1 MRLRLKNDRLPPTRS
16 NWREYQNR
24 LKKSAS
30 ARRASGTVCK
40 YTLAAALIIFG
51 AYRIITGV
59 DGAES
64 HSFPATTTASVTAGI
79 VEDNGPRTALWD
91 KKTVQSLLDKRAFTN
106 LDRQQIDLEYHGE
119 ALKVETSLDLS
130 LQRFIHKRLNQA
142 TSRYI
147 GIVVMDPVSG
157 KILSM
162 VSFDRIHPENN
173 PNIDY
178 PFPAAS
184 VFKIVTAA
192 AAIDKCGFNSNTTFS
207 YNGRK
212 HTLYKS
218 QLKNKENKYTR
229 RITLKDAFAQSIN
242 PVFGKIGVHYLDG
255 SDLQRAAA
263 GFGFNRPID
272 FEIPVAS
279 SSMSLTDK
287 PFQRAEIASGFNRET
302 RISNI
307 HAALITS
314 TIFNR
319 GRFVEPSI
327 IEKITDENGH
337 VLYRN
342 RVNTGQQVITPR
354 ASEIVNRLMEATVC
368 SGTAQKAFRGHRND
382 KVLSRLTIGGKTGS
396 IDNSDHDARY
406 DWFVGF
412 AQERAGTENIVVS
425 VLVAH
430 EKYIGTRASCYARMA
445 IRHYF
450 HDYFNRKSA
459 GIDRDKKS

>member
-1 MRLRLKNDRLPPTRS
+1 MRS
-16 NWREYQNR
+16 SWREYQNR
-24 LKKSAS
+24 LRKKTT
-30 ARRASGTVCK
+30 ARRASGVFCK
-40 YTLAAALIIFG
+40 YTLAAALIIFL
-51 AYRIITGV
+51 AYRVIMGI

-64 HSFPATTTASVTAGI
+64 YSYPMNVALPIADG
-79 VEDNGPRTALWD
+79 VENAPPETPLWD

-106 LDRQQIDLEYHGE
+106 LDQQHIDLDYQGE
-119 ALKVETSLDLS
+119 ELKVETSLDLS
-130 LQRFIHKRLNQA
+130 LQRFIHKRLNQT

-162 VSFDRIHPENN
+162 VSYDRAHPENN
-173 PNIDY
+173 PNIDT

-192 AAIDKCGFNSNTTFS
+192 AAIEKCGFNSNTTFL
-207 YNGRK
+207 YNGKK

-218 QLKNKENKYTR
+218 QLKNKKNKYTQ

-255 SDLQRAAA
+255 SDLQRTAA

-279 SSMSLTDK
+279 SSISLTDE
-287 PFQRAEIASGFNRET
+287 PYQRAEIASGFNRET
-302 RISNI
+302 RISTV

-314 TIFNR
+314 AILNR
-319 GRFVEPSI
+319 GRLVEPSI
-327 IEKITDENGH
+327 VDKITDETGN
-337 VLYRN
+337 VRYQS
-342 RVNTGQQVITPR
+342 RVKIGEQIITPR
-354 ASEIVNRLMEATVC
+354 SSEIVNHLMEATVR
-368 SGTAQKAFRGHRND
+368 SGTAKKAFRGYRKD
-382 KVLSRLTIGGKTGS
+382 KILSRLTIGGKTGS
-396 IDNSDHDARY
+396 IDNRDHNARF

-412 AQERAGTENIVVS
+412 AQEKAGTEKIVVS

-430 EKYIGTRASCYARMA
+430 EKFIGTRASRYARLAMK
-445 IRHYF
+445 HYF
-450 HDYFNRKSA
+450 RDFFNQKSA
-459 GIDRDKKS
+459 GINHDQKS